1 MVRINKEVTY
11 NAEKTNDI
19 VSSVAAL
26 TAASAVQS
34 GILPAQLLGADKMS
48 KISRTLDKDKV
59 EIANK
64 AADDVLNKLTNLGKK
79 GG

>member
-48 KISRTLDKDKV
+48 KFQER
-59 EIANK
+59 
-64 AADDVLNKLTNLGKK
+64 
-79 GG
+79 